1 MRISRQGARRG
12 VMGHHFLFGFHASHE
27 SQSYP
32 GANLTESK
40 PEPNPLALLNR
51 SLLVTTMLAA
61 LIVAA
66 AFWLGA
72 RNKSDDEWVRHSLE
86 VRAQLVRVLSIV
98 QSAETGQRGYLL
110 TGQELYLQPYQ
121 LALEQLS
128 PVLER
133 TQDLIGDNPAQR
145 NNLLQLRQL
154 IKDKLAELGSTVD
167 AYKAGHN
174 DAALAIVN
182 GDSGFRL
189 MQEVRRSVDAMQAE
203 EDRLLTARQAAAA
216 RSGMLLQGGVAIAF
230 LLIGGVGILI
240 ARFTRG
246 SFAALTTARDRLTLA
261 NRELLDQVARRE
273 AAESQL
279 RQAQKMEA
287 LGQLTGGIAHD
298 FNNML
303 GVIMGALDLVKR
315 RIAKGEYG
323 VERFLDAATIASE
336 RAATLTQRL
345 LAFARQQP
353 LSPQPLDA
361 NKMIAAMSDLLQSTL
376 GEHIQIETVTAAG
389 LWTVHADSQ
398 QLENAIL
405 NIALNGRDAMPDG
418 GKLTIETANAHLDDA
433 YCAHNPEVQPG
444 QFAMIAITDNGVGMP
459 PEVAARAFDPF
470 FTTKATGK
478 GTGLGLSQV
487 YGFIKQSSGHIK
499 VYSEPS
505 AGTTVKIYLPRLV
518 GDATEIKRA
527 IAVPMRTGNRNE
539 IILVVEDDPLMR
551 RLATESLHELGYTVF
566 DCDGAANALAT
577 LDRVAD
583 VKLLFTDVVMPDT
596 NGKKLAD
603 EAVRRRPGLK
613 VLFTTGYTANAVVH
627 GGVLDTGVNFISKPF
642 TLDQLAAKVRAVL
655 DA

>member
-1 MRISRQGARRG
+1 MSDPTSGPRS
-12 VMGHHFLFGFHASHE
+12 
-27 SQSYP
+27 
-32 GANLTESK
+32 
-40 PEPNPLALLNR
+40 EPKPLALLNR
-51 SLLVTTMLAA
+51 SLVVTTMLAA

-66 AFWLGA
+66 ALWLGA
-72 RNKSDDEWVRHSLE
+72 RNESDDEWVQHSLE
-86 VRAQLVRVLSIV
+86 VRAQLVRVLSLV

-110 TGQELYLQPYQ
+110 TGQDLYLGPYQ
-121 LALEQLS
+121 MALGQL
-128 PVLER
+128 PDVLQR
-133 TQDLIGDNPAQR
+133 TQDLASDNPEQIK
-145 NNLLQLRQL
+145 NLAQLRQL
-154 IKDKLAELGSTVD
+154 IQDKLAELGATVD

-182 GDSGFRL
+182 SDKGFQL
-189 MQEVRRSVDAMQAE
+189 MQEIRRSIDTMQAE
-203 EDRLLTARQAAAA
+203 EDQLLTTRQTAAA
-216 RSGMLLQGGVAIAF
+216 RSGILLQAGVAVAF
-230 LLIGGVGILI
+230 LLICAAGFLM
-240 ARFTRG
+240 ARFTRE
-246 SFAALTTARDRLTLA
+246 SFAALTAARDRLALA
-261 NRELLDQVARRE
+261 NRQLLDQVTRRE

-315 RIAKGEYG
+315 RIAKGDYG

-353 LSPQPLDA
+353 LAPQPLDA
-361 NKMIAAMSDLLQSTL
+361 NKMIAAMSDLLHSTL

-389 LWTVHADSQ
+389 LWTVLADSQ

-405 NIALNGRDAMPDG
+405 NIAINGRDAMPDG
-418 GKLTIETANAHLDDA
+418 GKLTIETGNAYLDQA
-433 YCAHNPEVQPG
+433 YCAQNPEVKPG
-444 QFAMIAITDNGVGMP
+444 QFALIAVTDTGIGMSAD
-459 PEVAARAFDPF
+459 VAARVFDPF
-470 FTTKATGK
+470 FTTKPTGK

-487 YGFIKQSSGHIK
+487 YGFVKQSSGHIK
-499 VYSEPS
+499 IYSEPGS
-505 AGTTVKIYLPRLV
+505 GTTVKIYLPRLIA
-518 GDATEIKRA
+518 DAKDIKRTTLE
-527 IAVPMRTGNRNE
+527 PMRTGDRNE

-551 RLATESLHELGYTVF
+551 RLATEALHELGYTVF

-577 LDRVAD
+577 LDRVTD
-583 VKLLFTDVVMPDT
+583 VKLLFTDVVMPDI

-642 TLDQLAAKVRAVL
+642 TLDQLAAKVRTVL
-655 DA
+655 DT

>member
-1 MRISRQGARRG
+1 
-12 VMGHHFLFGFHASHE
+12 
-27 SQSYP
+27 
-32 GANLTESK
+32 LTEPKS
-40 PEPNPLALLNR
+40 EPKPLALLNR
-51 SLLVTTMLAA
+51 SLVVTTMLAA

-72 RNKSDDEWVRHSLE
+72 RNKTDDDWVRHSLE
-86 VRAQLVRVLSIV
+86 VRAQLVRVLSFV

-110 TGQELYLQPYQ
+110 TGQDLYLGPYQ
-121 LALEQLS
+121 MALGQL
-128 PVLER
+128 PEVLQR
-133 TQDLIGDNPAQR
+133 TQDLVNDNPEQLK
-145 NNLLQLRQL
+145 NLAQLRQL
-154 IKDKLAELGSTVD
+154 INDKLSELGSTVD

-174 DAALAIVN
+174 DTALAIVN
-182 GDSGFRL
+182 SDDGFRL
-189 MQEVRRSVDAMQAE
+189 MQEIRGSIDTMRSE
-203 EDRLLTARQAAAA
+203 EDRLLTMRQSVAA
-216 RSGMLLQGGVAIAF
+216 RSGILLQAGVAIAF

-240 ARFTRG
+240 ARFTRD
-246 SFAALTTARDRLTLA
+246 SFAALTATHDRLALA
-261 NRELLDQVARRE
+261 NRQLLDQVTRRE

-315 RIAKGEYG
+315 RIAKGDYA

-336 RAATLTQRL
+336 RAATLTRRL

-361 NKMIAAMSDLLQSTL
+361 NKMIAAMSDLLHSTL

-389 LWTVHADSQ
+389 LWTVLADSQ

-405 NIALNGRDAMPDG
+405 NIAINGRDAMPDG
-418 GKLTIETANAHLDDA
+418 GKLTIETGNTSLDQA
-433 YCAHNPEVQPG
+433 YCAQNPEVQPG
-444 QFAMIAITDNGVGMP
+444 QFALIAVTDTGVGMSAD
-459 PEVAARAFDPF
+459 VAARVFDPF
-470 FTTKATGK
+470 FTTKPTGK

-487 YGFIKQSSGHIK
+487 YGFVKQSSGHIK
-499 VYSEPS
+499 IYSEPGS
-505 AGTTVKIYLPRLV
+505 GTTVKIYLPRLIA
-518 GDATEIKRA
+518 DAKDIKRA
-527 IAVPMRTGNRNE
+527 SFEPMRTGSRNE

-551 RLATESLHELGYTVF
+551 RLATEALHELGYTVF

-577 LDRVAD
+577 LDRVTD
-583 VKLLFTDVVMPDT
+583 VKLLFTDVVMPDI

-613 VLFTTGYTANAVVH
+613 VLFTTGYTPNAVVH

>member
-1 MRISRQGARRG
+1 
-12 VMGHHFLFGFHASHE
+12 
-27 SQSYP
+27 
-32 GANLTESK
+32 
-40 PEPNPLALLNR
+40 
-51 SLLVTTMLAA
+51 MLAA

-66 AFWLGA
+66 AFWLGS
-72 RNKSDDEWVRHSLE
+72 RNKSDDDWVRHSLE
-86 VRAQLVRVLSIV
+86 VRAQLTRVLSLV

-110 TGQELYLQPYQ
+110 TGQDLYLGPYRMALGQ
-121 LALEQLS
+121 L
-128 PVLER
+128 PDVLQR
-133 TQDLIGDNPAQR
+133 TQELVNDNPEQA
-145 NNLLQLRQL
+145 NNLAQLRQL
-154 IKDKLAELGSTVD
+154 IKEKLAELGATVND
-167 AYKAGHN
+167 YKAGHN
-174 DAALAIVN
+174 DAALAFVN
-182 GDSGFRL
+182 SGKGFQL
-189 MQEVRRSVDAMQAE
+189 MQEIRHGIDTMQAE
-203 EDRLLTARQAAAA
+203 EDQLLTTRQTVAA
-216 RSGMLLQGGVAIAF
+216 RSGMLLQVGVAIAF

-246 SFAALTTARDRLTLA
+246 SFAALTAAHDRLALA
-261 NRELLDQVARRE
+261 NRQLLDQVTRRE

-315 RIAKGEYG
+315 RIAKGDYAI
-323 VERFLDAATIASE
+323 ERFLDAATIASE

-361 NKMIAAMSDLLQSTL
+361 NKMIAAMSDLLNSTL
-376 GEHIQIETVTAAG
+376 GEQIQIETVTAAG

-405 NIALNGRDAMPDG
+405 NIAINGRDAMPNG
-418 GKLTIETANAHLDDA
+418 GKLTIETGNTYLDEA
-433 YCAHNPEVQPG
+433 YCAQNPEVKPG
-444 QFAMIAITDNGVGMP
+444 QFALIAVTDTGVGMP
-459 PEVAARAFDPF
+459 ADVAARVFDPF
-470 FTTKATGK
+470 FTTKPTGK

-487 YGFIKQSSGHIK
+487 YGFVKQSSGHIK
-499 VYSEPS
+499 IYSEPGS
-505 AGTTVKIYLPRLV
+505 GTTVKIYLPRLIA
-518 GDATEIKRA
+518 DAKDIERTTLE
-527 IAVPMRTGNRNE
+527 PTRTGSRNE

-551 RLATESLHELGYTVF
+551 RLATEALHELGYTVF

-577 LDRVAD
+577 LDRVTD
-583 VKLLFTDVVMPDT
+583 VKLLFTDVVMPDI

-642 TLDQLAAKVRAVL
+642 TLNQLGAKVRAVL

>member
-1 MRISRQGARRG
+1 M
-12 VMGHHFLFGFHASHE
+12 
-27 SQSYP
+27 
-32 GANLTESK
+32 TEPKS
-40 PEPNPLALLNR
+40 EPKPLALLNR
-51 SLLVTTMLAA
+51 SLVVTTMLAA

-72 RNKSDDEWVRHSLE
+72 RNKTDDDWVRHSLE
-86 VRAQLVRVLSIV
+86 VRAQLVRVLSFV

-110 TGQELYLQPYQ
+110 TGQDLYLGPYQ
-121 LALEQLS
+121 MALGQL
-128 PVLER
+128 PEVLQR
-133 TQDLIGDNPAQR
+133 TQDLVNDNPEQLK
-145 NNLLQLRQL
+145 NLAQLRQL
-154 IKDKLAELGSTVD
+154 INDKLSELGSTVD

-174 DAALAIVN
+174 DTALAIVN
-182 GDSGFRL
+182 SDDGFRL
-189 MQEVRRSVDAMQAE
+189 MQEIRGSIDTMRSE
-203 EDRLLTARQAAAA
+203 EDRLLTMRQSVAA
-216 RSGMLLQGGVAIAF
+216 RSGILLQAGVAIAF

-240 ARFTRG
+240 ARFTRD
-246 SFAALTTARDRLTLA
+246 SFAALTATHDRLALA
-261 NRELLDQVARRE
+261 NRQLLDQVTRRE

-315 RIAKGEYG
+315 RIAKGDYA

-336 RAATLTQRL
+336 RAATLTRRL

-361 NKMIAAMSDLLQSTL
+361 NKMIAAMSDLLHSTL

-389 LWTVHADSQ
+389 LWTVLADSQ

-405 NIALNGRDAMPDG
+405 NIAINGRDAMPDG
-418 GKLTIETANAHLDDA
+418 GKLTIETGNTSLDQA
-433 YCAHNPEVQPG
+433 YCAQNPEVQPG
-444 QFAMIAITDNGVGMP
+444 QFALIAVTDTGVGMSAD
-459 PEVAARAFDPF
+459 VAARVFDPF
-470 FTTKATGK
+470 FTTKPTGK

-487 YGFIKQSSGHIK
+487 YGFVKQSSGHIK
-499 VYSEPS
+499 IYSEPGS
-505 AGTTVKIYLPRLV
+505 GTTVKIYLPRLIA
-518 GDATEIKRA
+518 DAKDIKRA
-527 IAVPMRTGNRNE
+527 SFEPMRTGSRNE

-551 RLATESLHELGYTVF
+551 RLATEALHELGYTVF

-577 LDRVAD
+577 LDRVTD
-583 VKLLFTDVVMPDT
+583 VKLLFTDVVMPDI

-613 VLFTTGYTANAVVH
+613 VLFTTGYTPNAVVH

>member
-1 MRISRQGARRG
+1 
-12 VMGHHFLFGFHASHE
+12 
-27 SQSYP
+27 
-32 GANLTESK
+32 LTEPKS
-40 PEPNPLALLNR
+40 EPKPLALLNR
-51 SLLVTTMLAA
+51 SLVVTTMLAA

-72 RNKSDDEWVRHSLE
+72 RNKTDDDWVRHSLE
-86 VRAQLVRVLSIV
+86 VRAQLVRVLSFV

-110 TGQELYLQPYQ
+110 TGQDLYLGPYQ
-121 LALEQLS
+121 MALGQL
-128 PVLER
+128 PEVLQR
-133 TQDLIGDNPAQR
+133 TQDLVNDNPEQLK
-145 NNLLQLRQL
+145 NLAQLRQL
-154 IKDKLAELGSTVD
+154 INDKLSELGSTVD

-174 DAALAIVN
+174 DTALAIVN
-182 GDSGFRL
+182 SDDGFRL
-189 MQEVRRSVDAMQAE
+189 MQEIRGSIDTMRSE
-203 EDRLLTARQAAAA
+203 EDRLLTMRQSVAA
-216 RSGMLLQGGVAIAF
+216 RSGILLQAGVAIAF

-240 ARFTRG
+240 ARFTRD
-246 SFAALTTARDRLTLA
+246 SFAALTATHDRLALA
-261 NRELLDQVARRE
+261 NRQLLDQVTRRE

-315 RIAKGEYG
+315 RIAKGDYA

-336 RAATLTQRL
+336 RAATLTRRL

-361 NKMIAAMSDLLQSTL
+361 NKMIAAMSDLLHSTL

-389 LWTVHADSQ
+389 LWTVLADSQ

-405 NIALNGRDAMPDG
+405 NIAINGRDAMPDG
-418 GKLTIETANAHLDDA
+418 GKLTIETGNTSLDQA
-433 YCAHNPEVQPG
+433 YCAQNPEVQPG
-444 QFAMIAITDNGVGMP
+444 QFALIAVTDTGVGMSAD
-459 PEVAARAFDPF
+459 VAARVFDPF
-470 FTTKATGK
+470 FTTKPTGK

-487 YGFIKQSSGHIK
+487 YGFVKQSSGHIK
-499 VYSEPS
+499 IYSEPGS
-505 AGTTVKIYLPRLV
+505 GTTVKIYLPHLIA
-518 GDATEIKRA
+518 DAKDIKRA
-527 IAVPMRTGNRNE
+527 SFEPMRTGSRNE

-551 RLATESLHELGYTVF
+551 RLATEALHELGYTVF

-577 LDRVAD
+577 LDRVTD
-583 VKLLFTDVVMPDT
+583 VKLLFTDVVMPDI

-613 VLFTTGYTANAVVH
+613 VLFTTGYTPNAVVH